1 MACCKRS
8 WEIRAEGGIFQSILG
23 HWEASGKFRAMPG
36 NVQGTEEKRETLRG
50 VGYGEWA
57 LFLGCCFFI
66 FVFLDLF

>member
-1 MACCKRS
+1 
-8 WEIRAEGGIFQSILG
+8 
-23 HWEASGKFRAMPG
+23 MPG